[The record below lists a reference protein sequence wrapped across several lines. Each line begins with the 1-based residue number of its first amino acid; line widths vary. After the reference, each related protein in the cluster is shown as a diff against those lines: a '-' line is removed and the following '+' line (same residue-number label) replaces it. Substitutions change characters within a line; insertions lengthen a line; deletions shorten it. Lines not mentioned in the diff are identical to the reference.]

1 MKKISLLFLCFI
13 IIISKCYASDCCNI
27 PYSEAEFHINTKNN
41 FNNHL
46 KNLKTKNIEEVEEKL
61 NNLNFQKITKQ
72 FNYHNE
78 EGICVFISTIQNIF
92 RRDCYLNKLN
102 ECLEIVRN
110 NIEKI
115 DEDLIYGI
123 YVLLMINNELFNAN
137 SKEETKNVFEKYLTV
152 SKMYKTDAEEKV
164 NDISNLKFC
173 DDNHRFIHYKYTQI
187 LIKVLFGLL
196 NKILEIGKKKK
207 IFILDTPYVFTY
219 FEMNKKMN
227 KNEDK
232 IKQKEIKEEEKNEN
246 FDEKKKDEI
255 FEKILKGKE
264 DAFESDFF
272 IILLDEELL
281 QECDIYNFSYNN
293 CVYEIFGMIKIHED
307 LQVGTE
313 GHAIAIVKE
322 ENKMNFYND
331 NEDEIFEY
339 NPQEPWDYRFYIE
352 CLFFEK
358 TDNVSLD
365 VNYNSYQYFINK
377 QEKEPFSIIYRNGK
391 IFAILFE
398 FYYLAGEE
406 DKDNPQI
413 LAYSWNKKIERVG
426 KNNEDFFKEFI
437 EKNID
442 SNTRACKLIDD
453 EIVYISSCINN
464 NKSTIENL
472 KECYSEKNSE
482 DYGKL
487 KHDGT
492 TYKISSKS
500 FLEDFWENN
509 LSHCDFYN
517 ASILYKDLGKDEFFS
532 KTKESPHLAKTILNG
547 KFVVI
552 YDNDDIKFL

>member
-1 MKKISLLFLCFI
+1 MERYFFFTTYLVAIIIKSYATTNCCCNECCGDCCDDCWNSEDIFLNNAINENVSKLKIEEIETVLQNNFKKITRPFNFFNGNKLC
-13 IIISKCYASDCCNI
+13 
-27 PYSEAEFHINTKNN
+27 T
-41 FNNHL
+41 
-46 KNLKTKNIEEVEEKL
+46 
-61 NNLNFQKITKQ
+61 
-72 FNYHNE
+72 
-78 EGICVFISTIQNIF
+78 FISVIQNIF

-110 NIEKI
+110 NIEEI
-115 DEDLIYGI
+115 EEDLFYGI
-123 YVLLMINNELFNAN
+123 YDLLMINNELFNAN
-137 SKEETKNVFEKYLTV
+137 SKEETKNICKKYLIV
-152 SKMYKTDAEEKV
+152 SAELESLEEKIESP
-164 NDISNLKFC
+164 DLKFC
-173 DDNHRFIHYKYTQI
+173 DNNRRFIHYRNT
-187 LIKVLFGLL
+187 LMVKVLFKFL
-196 NKILEIGKKKK
+196 NKILEIGNKKK
-207 IFILDTPYVFTY
+207 IFILDSQYVFSY
-219 FEMNKKMN
+219 FDMNEKMKKN
-227 KNEDK
+227 QDL
-232 IKQKEIKEEEKNEN
+232 IEENINRDEN
-246 FDEKKKDEI
+246 FNEI
-255 FEKILKGKE
+255 L
-264 DAFESDFF
+264 ESENNNYESGFF
-272 IILLDEELL
+272 IVLLDKELTKK
-281 QECDIYNFSYNN
+281 CDIYNFKYNN
-293 CVYEIFGMIKIHED
+293 FDYKICGMIKGLSGIVVD
-307 LQVGTE
+307 YVPFGTV
-313 GHAIAIVKE
+313 GHAIAIVEE

-331 NEDEIFEY
+331 NEEEIFEY

-365 VNYNSYQYFINK
+365 VNYNSYQYFIDK
-377 QEKEPFSIIYRNGK
+377 QEKEPFTIIYRNGK

-442 SNTRACKLIDD
+442 SNTRACKLIDG